1 MNIQLRFPDNSKLI
15 VPFKVKQKIQSLVSP
30 ILQKYPSYL
39 NENAIS
45 FNYQYIDT
53 HTLKIAN
60 ILLDK
65 NKTFLKYKINKNT
78 IIHVQVDMITVF
90 SPPKKKAKVDTL
102 VSNINDNINTKTTN
116 TNQDIIKKLKNMG
129 FSGMDDETINALI
142 DTCKASKGETQVS
155 VEDILEFLT

>member
-1 MNIQLRFPDNSKLI
+1 
-15 VPFKVKQKIQSLVSP
+15 
-30 ILQKYPSYL
+30 
-39 NENAIS
+39 
-45 FNYQYIDT
+45 
-53 HTLKIAN
+53 
-60 ILLDK
+60 
-65 NKTFLKYKINKNT
+65 
-78 IIHVQVDMITVF
+78 MITVF